1 MKTIIGIG
9 QEKRINQLLGKII
22 NTEMNAAGEG
32 MVNRGGVNI
41 RRDYPREWVTL
52 KRVAEIYK
60 KK

>member
-1 MKTIIGIG
+1 VKTIIGIG

-32 MVNRGGVNI
+32 TVNRGGVNI
-41 RRDYPREWVTL
+41 RRDYTREWVAL
-52 KRVAEIYK
+52 KRVVEIYK